1 MASLKEIKLRIT
13 SINSTKKIT
22 SAMKMVSSA
31 KLHRAA
37 AAIENGLPYERR
49 LKTILTH
56 LIEAVP
62 ELDTPYTLPRPVRR
76 IAVVVFSSNSG
87 LCGTFNANV
96 ERALYQRLHTYKE
109 QAVETLLYPVGRK
122 IADSLRKQGYATEGN
137 FQQLAAQPSYAEAS
151 ELAGRLMDLFTSGG
165 ADRIELLYHH
175 FRSTA
180 SQQLLWDTW
189 LPLSLAGGNTR
200 ADHNTKAGD
209 NTNAGGKLTSR
220 EASVAEVASAGKASS
235 LVSSAS
241 ASTSTVTSTVTSAST
256 GVATTISPA
265 PFPTSGNYIIEP
277 SPDVLLAE
285 MLPKVLRLNLYTVL
299 LDTVASEH
307 AARVLAMQTAS
318 ENANDLLREL
328 TLQYNKSRQQ
338 AITNELLDI
347 MGGS

>member
-175 FRSTA
+175 FRTTA

-189 LPLSLAGGNTR
+189 LPLSLAGGNTS
-200 ADHNTKAGD
+200 AGD
-209 NTNAGGKLTSR
+209 NTSAGGKLTSR
-220 EASVAEVASAGKASS
+220 EISVAEVASAGKASG

-241 ASTSTVTSTVTSAST
+241 ASTSTVTSPVTSAST